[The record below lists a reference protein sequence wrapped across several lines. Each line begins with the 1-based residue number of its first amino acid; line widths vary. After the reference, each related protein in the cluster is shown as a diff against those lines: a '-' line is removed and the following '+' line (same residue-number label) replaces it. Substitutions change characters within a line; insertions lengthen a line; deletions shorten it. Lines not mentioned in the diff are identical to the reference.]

1 MHTPTST
8 LWPLSACGTAGL
20 TLLSILPSSSS
31 THTHPSNGII
41 LIGPSG
47 SGKTCLARALA
58 LSLDSPLIRVTAVA
72 LRAAYPGTEITRGIE
87 TAFSRAASAASL
99 SPSGASVLFF
109 DDADVTF
116 RDTGDD
122 AGDGG
127 KGGGAADARRA
138 LARGRRVAAAASAAL
153 QSSSL
158 AYLSTTT
165 SISPPIVWLVAA
177 VSDTYAARNLFR
189 GNSPLHIV
197 LGHVGGEALA
207 AEVAL
212 LRSAAAS
219 SAASSES
226 SLSSLITWPTALSTA
241 ASAAGP
247 SLRAGDV
254 ASLIRETHNVIGE
267 TKFNDDDHALLS
279 SLSRIASNHLPLAL
293 ICGAAINNPSSS
305 KCYSALARATAAA
318 AVGGVLPS
326 AILTIDDYR
335 STTLRTAVNNHLPTR
350 QMSGGWRGRGWGAA
364 ADNNSNED
372 DRGGRGRGNGRQI
385 SSLGVD
391 AVATGL
397 AAVLRAAPAEATWS
411 DVAGAD
417 AAAAEI
423 RIVMRASAVAA
434 EAVSKGVTPPVWALS
449 APNGILLF
457 GPPGT
462 GKTLLARAAANELGA
477 RFVNVP
483 IPAIISA
490 GVGDSERAL
499 AAAFASARAAAP
511 SVLFFDEIDALFPRK
526 EGVGSGGRLAATL
539 TFALCS
545 LLDSARGAGIIVLA
559 ATNSPASLDVS
570 LFSPGRLDRVI
581 HVGLPD
587 CAARVTLLEHA
598 LNKLPPDSPAYQ
610 NRVTIAREI
619 GALTERFSGADLA
632 TLIGRSAS
640 AALFRSGV
648 SARISASFFKEE
660 EGVVGGGD
668 DDVSDNGNDEDDSEE
683 DKNDKNDSD
692 GREVSLMGFAIERR
706 DLMTALLGDNAA
718 GLLPLTPSV
727 TENAAKQLAK
737 WRP

>member
-1 MHTPTST
+1 MHTPTPT

-20 TLLSILPSSSS
+20 TLLSILPSTS
-31 THTHPSNGII
+31 HTHPSNGII

-47 SGKTCLARALA
+47 SGKTCLARAFA

-72 LRAAYPGTEITRGIE
+72 LRAAYPGAEIARGIE
-87 TAFSRAASAASL
+87 TAFSRAACAASL

-116 RDTGDD
+116 RDTDD
-122 AGDGG
+122 GGDG
-127 KGGGAADARRA
+127 KRLAADARRA
-138 LARGRRVAAAASAAL
+138 LARGRRAAAQAAHEASAV
-153 QSSSL
+153 SE
-158 AYLSTTT
+158 STAST
-165 SISPPIVWLVAA
+165 STKSAPIVWLIAA
-177 VSDTYAARNLFR
+177 VSDTHAARNLFR
-189 GNSPLHIV
+189 GVSPLFIV
-197 LGHVGGEALA
+197 LGNVGGEALA
-207 AEVAL
+207 AEVAI
-212 LRSAAAS
+212 LRASGRVSSAS
-219 SAASSES
+219 SS
-226 SLSSLITWPTALSTA
+226 SSLITWPTALATA

-254 ASLIRETHNVIGE
+254 AALIRETFNFIGE
-267 TKFNDDDHALLS
+267 TNDDQILLS

-293 ICGAAINNPSSS
+293 ICGGGGGGVNNVATNNSSS
-305 KCYSALARATAAA
+305 KCYSALARATATA
-318 AVGGVLPS
+318 AVGGFLP
-326 AILTIDDYR
+326 AALIAIDDYR
-335 STTLRTAVNNHLPTR
+335 STALRTAVNNHLPAHRTP
-350 QMSGGWRGRGWGAA
+350 SGGWRGRGWGAA
-364 ADNNSNED
+364 ADNNSD
-372 DRGGRGRGNGRQI
+372 DTGRGRGGRNGPPQ
-385 SSLGVD
+385 SLGVGG
-391 AVATGL
+391 VATGL
-397 AAVLRAAPAEATWS
+397 AAALRAAPAEAAWS
-411 DVAGAD
+411 DVVGAD

-434 EAVSKGVTPPVWALS
+434 EAGAKGVTPPVWAQA

-462 GKTLLARAAANELGA
+462 GKTLIARAAANDLGA

-499 AAAFASARAAAP
+499 ASAFAAARGAAP

-526 EGVGSGGRLAATL
+526 EGGGSGGRLAATL

-570 LFSPGRLDRVI
+570 LFSPGRFDRVI

-587 CAARVTLLEHA
+587 CAARVALMEHA

-619 GALTERFSGADLA
+619 GAITDRFSGADLA

-660 EGVVGGGD
+660 EEGGEEEGGE
-668 DDVSDNGNDEDDSEE
+668 DDVDSEEDDSGGEEDDSEE
-683 DKNDKNDSD
+683 CL
-692 GREVSLMGFAIERR
+692 GGFAIERR
-706 DLMTALLGDNAA
+706 DLMTALFGDNAA

-727 TENAAKQLAK
+727 SENAAKQLAK